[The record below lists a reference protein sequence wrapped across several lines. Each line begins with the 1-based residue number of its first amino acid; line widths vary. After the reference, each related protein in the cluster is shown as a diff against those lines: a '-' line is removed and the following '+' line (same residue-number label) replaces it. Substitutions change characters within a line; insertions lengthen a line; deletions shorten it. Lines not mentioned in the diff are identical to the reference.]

1 MSRPLT
7 LLVGLLLSSVLT
19 GCGEPQQTDGPSDDT
34 SASSDAAFRQC
45 LSEQGLE
52 LPEADSSSSP
62 DPSQLDPAV
71 MQRAMEACG
80 DLAPDGLPGLA
91 GGTGGP
97 DESAVKAF
105 RQCLAKREVKVEAD
119 LTAIQQ
125 LDLADPK
132 VRRAFDACSGLIG
145 Q

>member
-1 MSRPLT
+1 MSRTLA

-19 GCGEPQQTDGPSDDT
+19 GCGEPQQEESPPDDA
-34 SASSDAAFRQC
+34 SASSSDAAFRQC
-45 LSEQGLE
+45 LSEEGLE
-52 LPEADSSSSP
+52 LPAANGSGSP

-80 DLAPDGLPGLA
+80 DLAPDGLPGGA
-91 GGTGGP
+91 AAP

-105 RQCLAKREVKVEAD
+105 RQCLAKREVEVAAD
-119 LTAIQQ
+119 LTAIQE

-132 VRRAFDACSGLIG
+132 TRRAFNACSGLIG